1 MNFVSMNSLLVPF
14 FVLVLSGCSSS
25 PPIMDQID
33 SDSEWEG
40 IQDQLEREAELDKIR
55 NQDAEDRLKEEIYE
69 EIKEKD

>member
-1 MNFVSMNSLLVPF
+1 
-14 FVLVLSGCSSS
+14 
-25 PPIMDQID
+25 MDQID

-69 EIKEKD
+69 EIKEKG